1 MFTVEFKN
9 NDNYGEIEFPCDENY
24 LFSKLNE
31 LRAEDMLNPQLTAV
45 KIDVDELKFVE
56 GKQTNVDELNFL
68 AKYLESLID
77 REVDTFLAIVQAE
90 HISTLKSAINAAFNQ
105 GNYTLIQ
112 NISNMEQI
120 GKTHFMAVNQGM
132 TEEEKTQTDFEKIG
146 RDLMNSGKGIVTGK
160 GVLFEHENAEQQEF
174 YNGKTFPL
182 YLYENCM
189 YVADAEYEG
198 KHEYLYL
205 PAIPVAIHKALN
217 RLGAKSPEE
226 CSITIYD
233 ESGKGTDWLE
243 TIVRIADEESIDT
256 ANRIAARIN
265 KMSAKTRFKLKAV
278 MDFADRKDGESIIRL
293 ADNLGSFSFYPNV
306 SDKEELGRAMIE
318 ENDEYFIHEDIADFF
333 MFEQYAE
340 SIMSESDTQF
350 TENGVVI
357 LNGKTLSE
365 ILEETQEHSMDL
377 SL

>member
-1 MFTVEFKN
+1 
-9 NDNYGEIEFPCDENY
+9 
-24 LFSKLNE
+24 
-31 LRAEDMLNPQLTAV
+31 
-45 KIDVDELKFVE
+45 
-56 GKQTNVDELNFL
+56 
-68 AKYLESLID
+68 
-77 REVDTFLAIVQAE
+77 
-90 HISTLKSAINAAFNQ
+90 
-105 GNYTLIQ
+105 
-112 NISNMEQI
+112 
-120 GKTHFMAVNQGM
+120 MAVNQGM

-318 ENDEYFIHEDIADFF
+318 ENEDYRIDLDLEDYF
-333 MFEQYAE
+333 QYAQFAEDALQQYDSEFME
-340 SIMSESDTQF
+340 S
-350 TENGVVI
+350 GVVI
-357 LNGKTLSE
+357 LRGRTLSE
-365 ILEETQEHSMDL
+365 VLEETQEHSMDL

>member
-318 ENDEYFIHEDIADFF
+318 ENEDYRIDLDLEDYF
-333 MFEQYAE
+333 QYAQFAEDALQQYDSEFME
-340 SIMSESDTQF
+340 S
-350 TENGVVI
+350 GVVI
-357 LNGKTLSE
+357 LRGRTLSE
-365 ILEETQEHSMDL
+365 VLEETQEHSMDL